1 MRKLTIILAGFIISI
16 SSFAQRH
23 NADWLKSSVF
33 YQIYPSSYMDSNG
46 DGFGDI
52 KGVESKL
59 DYIKSVGVNAIWFN
73 PVFKSAFQDGGYDVI
88 DFYQVDPRFGTN
100 TDLIEF
106 VKAAH
111 KSGMHV
117 VMDLVAGH
125 SSDKSAWFIQSKEK
139 DANLQYSDYY
149 IWASE
154 KPADLTQAEAARWV
168 EANAPRGKYY
178 IKNYYDIQPALNYGY
193 ANPNP
198 KRPWEQPVDA
208 PGPQAVRQE
217 LKDIIAFWM
226 DKGIDGFRVDLAA
239 SLVKNDADK
248 SATIKLWQ
256 EMTTWFGGKFP
267 EGVLIAEW
275 FNPKLSIKAG
285 FNIDFFRGGSMVSKG
300 RGGDPNKSVY
310 FDKGGLG
317 TVNDWYETFL
327 DQYNSTVKDGYM
339 STPTGNH
346 DGNRLANVIRGDA
359 EQLKVAMT
367 YFLSL
372 PGIPFIY
379 YGDEIGMKFI
389 EGMPDVEGSRNRSG
403 ARTPMQWDSNTNAG
417 FSSAPAGKIYLP
429 LDPDPKRPTVAA
441 EDKDP
446 NSLLNYVRTLLQLRV
461 KSAAMGNT
469 GEWKLISDAN
479 KPYPLVYMRWNSSEK
494 YIIAINPS
502 DKKAEAVFT
511 SPGAAKAV
519 LTIGNNLKSSYKI
532 GKKGTDIIQLPPV
545 SSAIFKLD

>member
-1 MRKLTIILAGFIISI
+1 MKKLTIILAGLFIWTA
-16 SSFAQRH
+16 SFAQRH

-46 DGFGDI
+46 DGKGDI

-111 KSGMHV
+111 KTGMHV

-125 SSDKSAWFIQSKEK
+125 SSDKSEWFIQSKEK
-139 DANLQYSDYY
+139 DPNLQYSDYY

-168 EANAPRGKYY
+168 ETNAPRGKYY

-198 KRPWEQPVDA
+198 NRPWEQPVDA

-217 LKDIIAFWM
+217 LKDIISFWM

-256 EMTTWFGGKFP
+256 EMTAWFGNKYP

-285 FNIDFFRGGSMVSKG
+285 FNIDFFRGGSLVSRG
-300 RGGDPNKSVY
+300 RGGDPNKSIY
-310 FDKGGLG
+310 FDKEGLG
-317 TVNDWYETFL
+317 TVNDWFETFL
-327 DQYNSTVKDGYM
+327 DQYSSTVKDGYM
-339 STPTGNH
+339 SSPTGNH
-346 DGNRLANVIRGDA
+346 DGNRLASVKRGDA
-359 EQLKVAMT
+359 EQLKVGMT
-367 YFLSL
+367 FFLTL

-403 ARTPMQWDSNTNAG
+403 ARTPMQWDGGTNAG
-417 FSSAPAGKIYLP
+417 FSSAPSDKIYLP
-429 LDPDPKRPTVAA
+429 LDPDPGRPTVAA
-441 EDKDP
+441 QDKDP
-446 NSLLNYVRTLLQLRV
+446 NSLLNYVRELLNLRATSV
-461 KSAAMGNT
+461 AMGNT
-469 GEWKLISDAN
+469 GDWKLVSDPE
-479 KPYPLVYMRWNSSEK
+479 KPYPLVYMRWKNNDR

-502 DKKAEAVFT
+502 GRKVEAVFSST
-511 SPGAAKAV
+511 GAAKAV
-519 LTIGNNLKSSYKI
+519 LTAGNNPKSSYKP
-532 GKKGTDIIQLPPV
+532 GKKGTDTILMPPV
-545 SSAIFKLD
+545 SAAVFKLE